1 MGNPM
6 MFKDRGRL
14 LAGVGLLSIFT
25 SSFVYMLGVHMLR
38 PIMALYFDSVGYAA
52 VMIGLFA
59 SLNAFIPIMFGM
71 PIGSWIDRMGTRR
84 AVVIGCLL
92 GLLSGV
98 TFMVGSSQGMILL
111 VLLGQVIN
119 GVSGMF
125 AWGAL
130 QVAASLAA
138 NQQHNP
144 NKSNHVISNFS
155 FVNSMGQ
162 LAGPAVGGVVSD
174 WGSFQ
179 LVFYLFVG
187 LNLLGLVLSMALPA
201 GSYAS
206 RMDKLLAQEPA
217 GGSSFRVQAE
227 IETKLRIRTSQKEP
241 LWKSYGTGYAMMR
254 TNKPFAVAILLNGI
268 LFMLIDVRTTFFP
281 LFLVNKGLTH
291 TEIGS
296 MLSVAALAA
305 LIVRPLAGYLMNRL
319 GYHKIMMISIFSGAG
334 CLLALLLNTGYGLL
348 AANVF
353 IWGVC
358 TSVNQPVAL
367 MMVSQTVKPSERG
380 LGMSIRTMSNRIVQ
394 LTNPLLFGMMTT
406 VIGLTGGFGV
416 MGVLLLGFGVLY
428 HRQSKAKS

>member
-1 MGNPM
+1 M

-206 RMDKLLAQEPA
+206 RMDKLLAQEPVQGEA
-217 GGSSFRVQAE
+217 ALESKQKSKPSSESGQV
-227 IETKLRIRTSQKEP
+227 KKEP